1 MEDAALHACVRPHG
15 ASRLLEPLSAIG
27 NHDVGRGYARHERR
41 PRPVSY
47 THLDVYKRQGQSIS
61 LQVLRER
68 YRAKLI
74 LPVDLEN
81 CIPSTGK
88 QISGC
93 SPSASSGSGV
103 WALGAKP
110 SLVLDPAGE
119 VLRKRRIVS
128 VAQPVALGGCGVG
141 VDDLL
146 R

>member
-1 MEDAALHACVRPHG
+1 MSCLPTSLRYSRKSRG
-15 ASRLLEPLSAIG
+15 ANP
-27 NHDVGRGYARHERR
+27 VGT
-41 PRPVSY
+41 S
-47 THLDVYKRQGQSIS
+47 GQSIS

-128 VAQPVALGGCGVG
+128 VAKPVALGGGGVG